1 MITEQQSKMI
11 DYLIAGENKTEI
23 AKSLGVSRQTIYAWI
38 QLKEVKEEKRKRL
51 NDIKK
56 EAKEKIA
63 TKVDNCID
71 VIYEI
76 ALKSKD
82 TRTKFQAAK
91 YLCDQFIG
99 SPTAEKTEQTEEA
112 RHITIGI
119 EDDDN
124 VDMNNMMNRI
134 KEHKAGKE
142 DD

>member
-23 AKSLGVSRQTIYAWI
+23 AKQLGVSRQTIYAWI

-99 SPTAEKTEQTEEA
+99 SPTAERTEPLEENK
-112 RHITIGI
+112 RIVIDI
-119 EDDDN
+119 EDDDIPN
-124 VDMNNMMNRI
+124 IKDI
-134 KEHKAGKE
+134 KEQLNNE
-142 DD
+142 

>member
-99 SPTAEKTEQTEEA
+99 SPTAEKTEQTEET

-134 KEHKAGKE
+134 KEHKPGKE
-142 DD
+142 ID

>member
-11 DYLIAGENKTEI
+11 DYLIQGETKTDI
-23 AKSLGVSRQTIYAWI
+23 GKLLGVSRQTIHVWS
-38 QLKEVKEEKRKRL
+38 QLKEVKEEKQKRL

-56 EAKEKIA
+56 EAKNKIA

-76 ALKSKD
+76 AVKSKD

-99 SPTAEKTEQTEEA
+99 SPTAEKPEQSEETNK
-112 RHITIGI
+112 IVINL
-119 EDDDN
+119 EDDDIPN
-124 VDMNNMMNRI
+124 VKDI
-134 KEHKAGKE
+134 KEQLKN
-142 DD
+142 DWTRTTN

>member
-1 MITEQQSKMI
+1 MITEQQSEMI
-11 DYLIAGENKTEI
+11 DLLISGEQKTNI
-23 AKSLGVSRQTIYAWI
+23 AAKLGVSRQTIYAWL
-38 QLKEVKEEKRKRL
+38 QLKEVKKEKQKRL

-56 EAKEKIA
+56 EAKNKIA

-71 VIYEI
+71 VIYDI

-99 SPTAEKTEQTEEA
+99 SPTSEKTEKTEENNELVI
-112 RHITIGI
+112 RL

-124 VDMNNMMNRI
+124 IDDMMNTI
-134 KEHKAGKE
+134 KDHRAG
-142 DD
+142 DDID

>member
-1 MITEQQSKMI
+1 MITEQQSQMI
-11 DYLIAGENKTEI
+11 DLLIQGEQKTNI
-23 AKSLGVSRQTIYAWI
+23 ATRLGVSRQTIYAWL
-38 QLKEVKEEKRKRL
+38 QLKEVKKEKQKRL

-56 EAKEKIA
+56 EAKNKIA

-99 SPTAEKTEQTEEA
+99 SPTAEKTDKEEENNK
-112 RHITIGI
+112 ITVCL
-119 EDDDN
+119 EDDDI
-124 VDMNNMMNRI
+124 NNMMNKI
-134 KEHKAGKE
+134 EEHKPVKE
-142 DD
+142 IE